1 MVLGIIAAWLAAGLV
16 VGFIVSRMIDLHGD
30 DPRFGF
36 AAACAGALVGAVGYT
51 LASSAS
57 MSAWNLWS
65 FVWAAVGAAVAVLIY
80 HAVRSRFVSR
90 DVGTRRSSYS
100 YTGR

>member
-1 MVLGIIAAWLAAGLV
+1 MVLGIIAAWLAVGLV

-36 AAACAGALVGAVGYT
+36 AAACVGALVGAFSYT
-51 LASSAS
+51 LATSAS

-65 FVWAAVGAAVAVLIY
+65 FVWAAVGAAAAVLVY
-80 HAVRSRFVSR
+80 HLVRSRFVSH